1 MKISSIKIGNRFR
14 KDIGDLESLKE
25 SIKELGLLQ
34 PIVIDESNNL
44 IAGFRRLMAF
54 KELSKKD
61 IPINVVNIENNLRGE
76 YDENAVRKDFTP
88 SEAVA
93 IWGAMEKPIGG
104 KGLTRGN
111 LPQVR
116 EKASRATDM
125 GIRTLSKAKQVVESG
140 NQKLIQ
146 EMDKTGN
153 VNRIYRKVKSIQR
166 QKDRILITPKEIKV
180 DIKLGDFRK
189 LCKELNSNSIDLILT
204 DPPYQKKFLSLWED
218 LAKEAKR
225 VLKPSGFLISY
236 SGQNNLPIIFE
247 MLTKHLNYYWLGSL
261 YHSGLVA
268 QRFEVNMHN
277 RAKPILFFQK
287 PPYKKQPEWL
297 EDVIKSP
304 MPDKELHEWGQNAE
318 PFIKLLECFS
328 KPNDVILDPFLGGGS
343 VLEACLQTKRNFIG
357 YEVDEKIFKLVKE
370 RL

>member
-14 KDIGDLESLKE
+14 KDIGSLEELKS
-25 SIKELGLLQ
+25 SIREIGLLQ

-44 IAGFRRLMAF
+44 IAGFRRLMAC
-54 KELSKKD
+54 KELDKKD
-61 IPINVVNIENNLRGE
+61 ISVNIVNIENNLRGE
-76 YDENAVRKDFTP
+76 YDENAIRKDFTP

-93 IWGAMEKPIGG
+93 IWEAMEKGINQYARSDSEQPI
-104 KGLTRGN
+104 K
-111 LPQVR
+111 
-116 EKASRATDM
+116 KASKFLKKSTD
-125 GIRTLSKAKQVVESG
+125 TLSKAKQIVESG
-140 NQKLIQ
+140 NQELIQ

-153 VNRIYRKVKSIQR
+153 VNRVYRKVKSIER
-166 QKDRILITPKEIKV
+166 QKDRILLTPKEIKV

-204 DPPYQKKFLSLWED
+204 DPPYPKKFLSLWED